1 MRKLGLFALAAVAF
15 LGITSQAN
23 AATAML
29 QTNDF
34 VGISFW
40 LVSMGMIAT
49 TVFFFA
55 ERGTVAA
62 SWRTSLTVAG
72 LVTGVAF
79 VHYMYMREVWVTS
92 GDTPTVYRYI
102 DWLITVPL
110 QIVEFYLILAA
121 VRKVPTSMFWRLL
134 IASIVMLV
142 GGYLGEAGYIQEFVG
157 FIIGMAGWIYIL
169 FEIFSGEAGRAAAKG
184 GNKAVATCFGAMRM
198 IVTIGW
204 AIYPLGYVFG
214 YLAGGIDSNTLNI
227 IYNLA
232 DFVNKLAFGLVI
244 WAAAMQNTS
253 LAKR

>member
-1 MRKLGLFALAAVAF
+1 MRKLGLFDLAAVAF
-15 LGITSQAN
+15 LGITSSAN

-110 QIVEFYLILAA
+110 QMIEFYLILVA
-121 VRKVPTSMFWRLL
+121 VRKANSGIFWRLL
-134 IASIVMLV
+134 IGSLVML
-142 GGYLGEAGYIQEFVG
+142 
-157 FIIGMAGWIYIL
+157 IL
-169 FEIFSGEAGRAAAKG
+169 
-184 GNKAVATCFGAMRM
+184 
-198 IVTIGW
+198 
-204 AIYPLGYVFG
+204 
-214 YLAGGIDSNTLNI
+214 
-227 IYNLA
+227 
-232 DFVNKLAFGLVI
+232 
-244 WAAAMQNTS
+244 S
-253 LAKR
+253 LIHI